1 MCHIGVKG
9 NRLYLYILRLY
20 TLDSRIAEAHI
31 GEARAVGLLA
41 VPAGIGCGGFGTA
54 QEGRVQC
61 AVRVQDLGVAHR
73 NDLTGTALQ
82 RYADNA
88 RKVLAEVVD
97 RFPVRRGSDGHRLE
111 HLMGRDRRTV
121 LCRNGGG
128 DLQGLGGSSVPAIC
142 LMGGIIGFT
151 VIQVGHADGAVL
163 GDLPAAVG
171 SDDLHTA
178 VSVLDTQLGK
188 QCLPVGRDA
197 VFAGKNEAANGPAA
211 CHCGSQR
218 VMAGQKLRYI
228 VGLILQIALVAC
240 KAGGKILPPQL
251 LAVQLYLIDAHSGC
265 IKPRTGNGLCG
276 FDRFAKDHRHGADLG
291 LGKGKG
297 RVADPLTAPGGLH
310 AAGFKGGFCLGG
322 CAGIIGDCQ
331 PDTVGR
337 KGQQRRPLVG
347 GAGLAIL
354 RQMNIPI
361 ADLQNGIRKLGII
374 AVALYREADARRR
387 AVSHTALGQM
397 LHSQAGDLQ
406 HLGSSF
412 FGRA

>member
-9 NRLYLYILRLY
+9 NRLYLDILRLY
-20 TLDSRIAEAHI
+20 ALDSRIAEAHI
-31 GEARAVGLLA
+31 GETRAVGLLA
-41 VPAGIGCGGFGTA
+41 VPAGVGCGGLGTA

-61 AVRVQDLGVAHR
+61 AVRVQNLGVAHR

-97 RFPVRRGSDGHRLE
+97 RLAVRRGSDGHRPE
-111 HLMGRDRRTV
+111 HLMGRDRRAV
-121 LCRNGGG
+121 LCRDGGG
-128 DLQGLGGSSVPAIC
+128 NLQGLGGGGVPAIRF
-142 LMGGIIGFT
+142 MGGIVGLA
-151 VIQVGHADGAVL
+151 VIQVGHADGTVL
-163 GDLPAAVG
+163 SDLPAAVG

-188 QCLPVGRDA
+188 QCLPVGSDA

-211 CHCGSQR
+211 CHRGGQR

-228 VGLILQIALVAC
+228 VGLVLQIAFVAC

-265 IKPRTGNGLCG
+265 IKPRAGNGLCS
-276 FDRFAKDHRHGADLG
+276 FNRFAKDHRHGADLG

-297 RVADPLTAPGGLH
+297 RVADPLTAPRGLH

-322 CAGIIGDCQ
+322 CAGIIGDRQ